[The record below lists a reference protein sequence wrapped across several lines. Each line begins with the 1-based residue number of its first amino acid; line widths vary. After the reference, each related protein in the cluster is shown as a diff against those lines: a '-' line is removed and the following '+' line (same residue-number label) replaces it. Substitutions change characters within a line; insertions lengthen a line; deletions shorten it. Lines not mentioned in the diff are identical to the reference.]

1 MQRNTRDRANA
12 GSRRRGHRCGWGKW
26 KAESG
31 RRIPRTVPSEHVRD
45 QKEQHQQPDRHAEQP
60 GDQVFAHVVGPGG
73 RDAVGA
79 AAVA

>member
-1 MQRNTRDRANA
+1 MPDRGVTVIDAI
-12 GSRRRGHRCGWGKW
+12 GESGKW
-26 KAESG
+26 KVEIGKRHSG
-31 RRIPRTVPSEHVRD
+31 RRMPRAVPSEHVRD

-79 AAVA
+79 AAGG